1 MKPIGIFDSG
11 IGGLTVARAVS
22 EAIPGHPIVYFGDT
36 AHLPYGEKSAELI
49 QHYSVRIAREL
60 LDLGCGSLVVA
71 CNSASS
77 NALDAIRETA
87 GPGIPVIDVV
97 TPAVN
102 WVSSKYDE
110 GTIGVIG
117 TRATIASGWY
127 QSLLTHAGLTAQAKA
142 TPLLAS
148 AIEEGF
154 QHGRVSSALIE
165 AYLGQGAFDSVKA
178 IILGCTHY
186 PLIANQIAA
195 QLPSHIELVD
205 SAHVVAHALKLA
217 IQEQL
222 ANQIS
227 ASASSSS
234 LSTQRF
240 LVSDLTE
247 SFALGAQRFYGS
259 PIALQERKLT
269 TAQD

>member
-36 AHLPYGEKSAELI
+36 AHLPYGEKSATLI
-49 QHYSVRIAREL
+49 QRYSVRIAREL

-77 NALDAIRETA
+77 NALDAIRAAA

-102 WVSSKYDE
+102 WVQSKYE
-110 GTIGVIG
+110 RGAIGVIG

-127 QSLLTHAGLTAQAKA
+127 QQLLHEAGFTAQAKA

-165 AYLGQGAFDSVKA
+165 AYLGEGAFDSVQA

-186 PLIANQIAA
+186 PLIADQISA
-195 QLPSHIELVD
+195 QLPSHVELID
-205 SAHVVAHALKLA
+205 SANVVAQALRSA

-222 ANQIS
+222 VDGAEIP
-227 ASASSSS
+227 SSTS
-234 LSTQRF
+234 QRF
-240 LVSDLTE
+240 LVSDLTD
-247 SFALGAQRFYGS
+247 SFARGAQRFYAS
-259 PIALQERKLT
+259 PITLQERKLNSLL
-269 TAQD
+269 D